1 MVNDN
6 RPVFLCCTMGSLF
19 RRKVPRSRRMRLTS
33 QNGSEPDNTTPLTRP
48 TLLVTQPSYQ
58 NVDSNRRIFSLED
71 LVDRAAQTPPD
82 TTAQELAER
91 HAMQSSAVHELAGRQ
106 AVLHERVAR
115 LEKKLGKQEMYCK
128 QLAGMMRNDT
138 RRLNKQILELQ
149 HKVGEFKCFYSR
161 LRCAMKYSQM
171 QIRLGLRN
179 VISGK

>member
-19 RRKVPRSRRMRLTS
+19 RRKTPRSRRMRLTS

-149 HKVGEFKCFYSR
+149 HKVGEFKCFYSK
-161 LRCAMKYSQM
+161 LC
-171 QIRLGLRN
+171 
-179 VISGK
+179 